1 MTLGNVPSPEPD
13 LVPLEATVQQ
23 LLKAADF
30 LVDHDY
36 VMPGVMLI
44 YCTIDTLAWLS
55 LPDGREEVH
64 GSDFVRWVRQYGLES
79 RINPCSAEEFYG
91 ARCGLPHSY
100 SSDSKHS
107 RQGKV
112 RPILYIRGWAG
123 RKVLQDEIDKRGVTG
138 VALHIGD
145 LREGLDASIQRFRE
159 DNRTNQ
165 DLRARVVRRSA
176 KLLRP
181 KIPDEY
187 IEHFKAVLGWL
198 QARETD
204 STHS

>member
-1 MTLGNVPSPEPD
+1 MTLGHLPPPDPD
-13 LVPLEATVQQ
+13 LIPLEATVQQ

-55 LPDGREEVH
+55 LPDGQEDVH
-64 GSDFVRWVRQYGLES
+64 GSDFVRWVRQYSLES
-79 RINPCSAEEFYG
+79 PINPCSAEELYA
-91 ARCGLPHSY
+91 ARCALLHSF
-100 SSDSKHS
+100 SSDSKRS

-112 RPILYIRGWAG
+112 RPIFYIRGWAG
-123 RKVLQDEIDKRGVTG
+123 RKVLQDEIDKRGVMG
-138 VALHIGD
+138 VALHIAD
-145 LREGLDASIQRFRE
+145 LRAGLDASIQRFRE
-159 DNRTNQ
+159 NIRTDQ

-176 KLLRP
+176 NLLRP
-181 KIPDEY
+181 KIPDQY

-198 QARETD
+198 QVPKTD
-204 STHS
+204 STPS